1 MEKKFRVWWIPQV
14 GEISEPFYVPV
25 QSEEDGKKVMT
36 ILAAYDAYQL
46 QHNIKPDYCNSG
58 GIQLYDPNVAD
69 WVDYDS
75 EIEDEYSE
83 DGDEYSDPEEIESFK
98 EEMFNQI
105 DWKKIKEMTK

>member
-25 QSEEDGKKVMT
+25 QSEEEGKKVMT

-83 DGDEYSDPEEIESFK
+83 PEEIESFK